1 MDNGKKFKKIML
13 LAVKIAVGSST
24 AICIAQEL
32 HLEYAISAGTIT
44 LLTLLAT
51 KWETVK
57 LSVFRLVTFAVSVLT
72 AWIVFAHIDSLWFAY
87 GIFIFIV
94 VLLSETMGWRATISV
109 NSVIGAHLLTSHDFS
124 ADSIRNEFFLVII
137 GVSIAFLLNLFHDNH
152 NRENAMIADMRQTE
166 KQLQMIMRGLADEL
180 YREISEEKSLKEALD
195 GQNRTEKALDDRNGL
210 EEAMDG
216 RNNINRLEES
226 LRGFLKDA
234 YEFQDNT
241 FYSHPGYYIDYFEM
255 RQGQCRILHELYEEI
270 KKIRSMPKQAGDIAD
285 YMRYLADYVVEKNE
299 PSRQM
304 DALAEL
310 FKRMEKEELPKTR
323 PEFEARAVL
332 YHVLMQLDEF
342 LDYKFR
348 FVKGL
353 DDRQRKK
360 YWNSGA

>member
-1 MDNGKKFKKIML
+1 
-13 LAVKIAVGSST
+13 
-24 AICIAQEL
+24 
-32 HLEYAISAGTIT
+32 
-44 LLTLLAT
+44 
-51 KWETVK
+51 
-57 LSVFRLVTFAVSVLT
+57 
-72 AWIVFAHIDSLWFAY
+72 
-87 GIFIFIV
+87 
-94 VLLSETMGWRATISV
+94 
-109 NSVIGAHLLTSHDFS
+109 
-124 ADSIRNEFFLVII
+124 
-137 GVSIAFLLNLFHDNH
+137 
-152 NRENAMIADMRQTE
+152 
-166 KQLQMIMRGLADEL
+166 MIMRGLADEL
-180 YREISEEKSLKEALD
+180 YREISEEKSIEEKSIEEKSLKEALD
-195 GQNRTEKALDDRNGL
+195 GINRTEKAL
-210 EEAMDG
+210 DG
-216 RNNINRLEES
+216 RNNINRLEEV
-226 LRGFLKDA
+226 LRGFLKYA

-255 RQGQCRILHELYEEI
+255 RQGQCRILHELFEEI

-323 PEFEARAVL
+323 SEFEARAVL